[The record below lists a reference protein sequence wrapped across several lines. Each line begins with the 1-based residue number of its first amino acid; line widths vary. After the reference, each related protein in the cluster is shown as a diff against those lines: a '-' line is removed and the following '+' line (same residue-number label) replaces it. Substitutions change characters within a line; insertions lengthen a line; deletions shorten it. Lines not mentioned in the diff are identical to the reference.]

1 MFNKLTISNFN
12 GCRRLCY
19 NKRQCNF
26 KYETFNIRNRG
37 IILEQSAEE
46 IQFNKMTKMPVARLV
61 SSLAVPSII
70 SMLVTSIYNMAD
82 TFFVSQLG
90 TSASAAVGVVF
101 SLQSIIQAFGFT
113 LGMGS
118 GSYIS
123 RSLGA
128 KDHNSA
134 AIYASSAFAAAIL
147 AGGILLTAGIAFLSP
162 LMVMLGATPTVLP
175 YARDYSLF
183 ILIAAPIMCA
193 SFVLNN
199 ILRAEGKAF
208 FSMVGLAIGGI
219 LNILLDPLFIFT
231 FNMGIKGAAIST
243 MVSQC
248 VGFVVLISFFARK
261 KSIVGLSGK
270 CISRNIKIY
279 LNIYKVGLPTLCRQG
294 LASVATALL
303 TVNAALYGDAAI
315 AAVNI
320 ATKIYLLV
328 RGTCIGLGQGFQPVA
343 GYNYGAKKY
352 ERVKKA
358 FVFVVFFGSI
368 ICTLCAVVCLI
379 FRREFMAFFRSD
391 DLEVI
396 KIGSEALVFFVTVMP
411 LLAYS
416 TYTNQLLQCLGKS
429 KRAAFLAS
437 CRQGVFFIP
446 LILILPRLFGIT
458 GIELTQ
464 PLADLLTFAIS
475 IPIQIQFFRKE
486 L

>member
-1 MFNKLTISNFN
+1 MELT
-12 GCRRLCY
+12 
-19 NKRQCNF
+19 
-26 KYETFNIRNRG
+26 
-37 IILEQSAEE
+37 AEE
-46 IQFNKMTKMPVARLV
+46 KQFNKMTKMPVSRLV
-61 SSLAVPSII
+61 TSLAVPTII

-147 AGGILLTAGIAFLSP
+147 AGGILLVGGLTFLTP
-162 LMVMLGATPTVLP
+162 LMVTLGATPTVLP
-175 YARDYSLF
+175 YAREYSLY
-183 ILIAAPIMCA
+183 ILIAAPVMCA

-208 FSMVGLAIGGI
+208 FSMFGLAVGGV
-219 LNILLDPLFIFT
+219 LNMFLDPLFIFT
-231 FNMGIKGAAIST
+231 FNMGITGAAVST
-243 MVSQC
+243 MVSEC
-248 VGFVVLISFFARK
+248 VGFLVLLSFFARK
-261 KSIVGLSGK
+261 KSIVGISAK

-303 TVNAALYGDAAI
+303 TVSAAVYGDAAI
-315 AAVNI
+315 AAINI

-328 RGTCIGLGQGFQPVA
+328 RGTCLGLGQGFQPVA
-343 GYNYGAKKY
+343 GYNYGAKKND
-352 ERVKKA
+352 RVKKA
-358 FVFVVFFGSI
+358 FSFVVFLGTI
-368 ICTLCAVVCLI
+368 ICILCAVVCFI
-379 FRREFMAFFRSD
+379 FRREFMAFFRRD

-396 KIGSEALVFFVTVMP
+396 KTGSEALIYFVMAMP
-411 LLAYS
+411 MLAYS
-416 TYTNQLLQCLGKS
+416 TYTNQLLQSLGKS

-475 IPIQIQFFRKE
+475 IPFQVQFFKKD

>member
-1 MFNKLTISNFN
+1 
-12 GCRRLCY
+12 
-19 NKRQCNF
+19 
-26 KYETFNIRNRG
+26 
-37 IILEQSAEE
+37 
-46 IQFNKMTKMPVARLV
+46 MTKMPVARLV
-61 SSLAVPSII
+61 ISLAVPSII
-70 SMLVTSIYNMAD
+70 SMLITSIYNMAD

-147 AGGILLTAGIAFLSP
+147 IGSILLALGLSFLSP
-162 LMVMLGATPTVLP
+162 LMTTLGATPTVLP
-175 YARDYSLF
+175 YARDYSLY
-183 ILIAAPIMCA
+183 ILIAAPVMCA

-199 ILRAEGKAF
+199 ILRAEGKAI
-208 FSMVGLAIGGI
+208 FSMVGLAVGGV
-219 LNILLDPLFIFT
+219 LNMLLDPLFIFT
-231 FNMGIKGAAIST
+231 FNMGIAGAAIST

-248 VGFVVLISFFARK
+248 VSFLVLIGFFARK
-261 KSIVGLSGK
+261 KSIVGISAK

-279 LNIYKVGLPTLCRQG
+279 LNIFKVGLPTLCRQG
-294 LASVATALL
+294 LASVATTLL
-303 TVNAALYGDAAI
+303 TVSAAVYGDAAI
-315 AAVNI
+315 AAINI

-328 RGTCIGLGQGFQPVA
+328 RGTTLGLGQGFQPVA
-343 GYNYGAKKY
+343 GYNYGAKKN

-358 FVFVVFFGSI
+358 FVFVVFFGTI
-368 ICTLCAVVCLI
+368 ICFLCAVACLI
-379 FRREFMAFFRSD
+379 FRSEFMSFFISD
-391 DLEVI
+391 DLKVI
-396 KIGSEALVFFVTVMP
+396 KIGSEALIYFVTVMP
-411 LLAYS
+411 MLAYS
-416 TYTNQLLQCLGKS
+416 TYTNQLLQSLGKS
-429 KRAAFLAS
+429 KRATFLAS

-446 LILILPRLFGIT
+446 LILVLPRLFGLT

-464 PLADLLTFAIS
+464 PIADLLTFAIS
-475 IPIQIQFFRKE
+475 IPIQVRFFKKE